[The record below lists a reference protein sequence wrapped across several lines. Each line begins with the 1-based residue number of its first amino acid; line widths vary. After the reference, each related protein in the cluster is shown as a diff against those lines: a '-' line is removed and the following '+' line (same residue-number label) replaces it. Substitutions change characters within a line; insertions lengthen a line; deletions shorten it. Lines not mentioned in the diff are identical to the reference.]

1 MRAITFTRNPFDTDA
16 GRDGNA
22 GGSRGT
28 ASTLLRMLLILIG
41 GLVVTCVVAAAMLGV
56 ATLIWGGMVGTLV
69 QQLAGD

>member
-1 MRAITFTRNPFDTDA
+1 MRAITFTRNPFDADA
-16 GRDGNA
+16 GADDNA

-41 GLVVTCVVAAAMLGV
+41 GLVVTCVVAAALLGV